1 MNNIEKMKP
10 ETHETAAVE
19 KVRTWQ
25 DDLASQPQ
33 LDSNSD
39 IVERQIRGSAYEKCV
54 NNMLR

>member
-1 MNNIEKMKP
+1 MNSIEKMKP
-10 ETHETAAVE
+10 ENHEAESVE

-39 IVERQIRGSAYEKCV
+39 IVERQLRGSINGMSV
-54 NNMLR
+54 NDMLS

>member
-25 DDLASQPQ
+25 DDLPSLIAIAT
-33 LDSNSD
+33 L
-39 IVERQIRGSAYEKCV
+39 
-54 NNMLR
+54 

>member
-10 ETHETAAVE
+10 ENHEAESVE

-39 IVERQIRGSAYEKCV
+39 IVERQLRGSINGMNV
-54 NNMLR
+54 NHMLS

>member
-19 KVRTWQ
+19 RVRTWQ
-25 DDLASQPQ
+25 EDLANQPQ

-39 IVERQIRGSAYEKCV
+39 IVERQLRGSANEICV
-54 NNMLR
+54 NNMLI

>member
-19 KVRTWQ
+19 RVRTWQ
-25 DDLASQPQ
+25 EDLANQPQ

-39 IVERQIRGSAYEKCV
+39 IVERQLRGSINGIIV
-54 NNMLR
+54 NDMLS

>member
-19 KVRTWQ
+19 RVRTWQ
-25 DDLASQPQ
+25 EDLANQPQ

-39 IVERQIRGSAYEKCV
+39 IVERQLRGSANEICV

>member
-10 ETHETAAVE
+10 ENHEAASVE

-39 IVERQIRGSAYEKCV
+39 IVERQLRGIV
-54 NNMLR
+54 NGMNVNHMLS

>member
-10 ETHETAAVE
+10 ETHEAAAVE

-25 DDLASQPQ
+25 DDLANQPQ

-39 IVERQIRGSAYEKCV
+39 IVERQLRGSAYEMCV

>member
-1 MNNIEKMKP
+1 MNSIEKIKP
-10 ETHETAAVE
+10 ESHEAAAEE

-39 IVERQIRGSAYEKCV
+39 IVERELRGSAYGMRV
-54 NNMLR
+54 NNMLI

>member
-19 KVRTWQ
+19 RVRTWQ
-25 DDLASQPQ
+25 EDLANQPQ

-39 IVERQIRGSAYEKCV
+39 IVERQLRGSAYEMCV

>member
-10 ETHETAAVE
+10 ENHEAATGE
-19 KVRTWQ
+19 NVRTWQ

-39 IVERQIRGSAYEKCV
+39 IVERQLRGSINAMTV
-54 NNMLR
+54 NDLLR

>member
-1 MNNIEKMKP
+1 MNNIEKMKR

-39 IVERQIRGSAYEKCV
+39 IVERQLRGSAYEMCV

>member
-10 ETHETAAVE
+10 ENHEAASVE

-25 DDLASQPQ
+25 DDLANQPQ

-39 IVERQIRGSAYEKCV
+39 IVERQLRGSAYEICV

>member
-10 ETHETAAVE
+10 ENHEAESVE

-25 DDLASQPQ
+25 DDLANQPQ

-39 IVERQIRGSAYEKCV
+39 IVERQLRGSAYEICV
-54 NNMLR
+54 NNMLI

>member
-10 ETHETAAVE
+10 ENHEAATGE
-19 KVRTWQ
+19 NVRTWQ

-39 IVERQIRGSAYEKCV
+39 IVERQLRGSINAMTV
-54 NNMLR
+54 NGLLS